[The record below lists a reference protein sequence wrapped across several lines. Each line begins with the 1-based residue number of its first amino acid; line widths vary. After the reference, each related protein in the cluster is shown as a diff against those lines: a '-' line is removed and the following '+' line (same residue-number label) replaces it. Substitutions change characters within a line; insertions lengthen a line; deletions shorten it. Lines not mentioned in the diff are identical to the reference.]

1 MPQAIRDTLPY
12 FLGAV
17 DREGPTLR
25 NRLYQ
30 LRRDL
35 RTAESRLEDARRIEL
50 RGPSR
55 TLSLLAEALDAGLV
69 ARLVEP
75 SVDPAAVLRE
85 ALNASSE
92 DDATGDEFESEYR
105 NLTTRSQELLDELRA
120 LAERAQV
127 LRLTSK
133 DHDNYAHELS
143 EQVSRLET
151 LDILPTPDEDHADH
165 CPLCG
170 SAIGDADATI
180 GQIAAAAEATRT
192 ELQSVAAAESATAG
206 VLDDLET
213 RASVLRQSLRET
225 HDALAAL
232 SRDRERIRAFRE
244 QSMARAYIKGRII
257 QHLEELE
264 DVELFSTT
272 ELEST
277 VRRLRQQIAD
287 LEEQLDPDN
296 ERQQVV
302 SRLNVIGEDMTQW
315 AERLGLEHAGGR
327 ARIDAAQLT
336 VVVDTRDG
344 PIPLERMGSASNWVG
359 YHLVSHLALHKWFTE
374 QNRPVPRFLMIDQPT
389 QAFYPPDVTDITTE
403 ALSDDDRESVEA
415 MFSLM
420 RDLVSSLEPGFQ
432 LIVMDHA
439 NLSAPWFQSAVVE
452 VWRGGNKLV
461 PTPWLEADDDESV

>member
-1 MPQAIRDTLPY
+1 
-12 FLGAV
+12 
-17 DREGPTLR
+17 
-25 NRLYQ
+25 
-30 LRRDL
+30 
-35 RTAESRLEDARRIEL
+35 
-50 RGPSR
+50 
-55 TLSLLAEALDAGLV
+55 
-69 ARLVEP
+69 
-75 SVDPAAVLRE
+75 
-85 ALNASSE
+85 
-92 DDATGDEFESEYR
+92 
-105 NLTTRSQELLDELRA
+105 
-120 LAERAQV
+120 
-127 LRLTSK
+127 
-133 DHDNYAHELS
+133 
-143 EQVSRLET
+143 
-151 LDILPTPDEDHADH
+151 
-165 CPLCG
+165 
-170 SAIGDADATI
+170 
-180 GQIAAAAEATRT
+180 
-192 ELQSVAAAESATAG
+192 
-206 VLDDLET
+206 
-213 RASVLRQSLRET
+213 
-225 HDALAAL
+225 
-232 SRDRERIRAFRE
+232 
-244 QSMARAYIKGRII
+244 MARAYIKGRII